1 MRSHPSREQLVPH
14 IPFTFISKQNSPTLW
29 PLLAEDRTPM
39 EIAIE
44 AGEQENRALKNLVV
58 SLSEIILKNVA
69 SKR

>member
-1 MRSHPSREQLVPH
+1 LRSRPSGEQLVPH

-29 PLLAEDRTPM
+29 PLPPEDKTPM

-44 AGEQENRALKNLVV
+44 AGEQENRALKSLIV
-58 SLSEIILKNVA
+58 SLSEMILKDVT

>member
-1 MRSHPSREQLVPH
+1 VPH

-29 PLLAEDRTPM
+29 PLPPDDRTPM